1 MVKKYSKMRGFRNA
15 GDGLGGNFS
24 IKQSDKKRISLGAGE
39 KRGSKRR
46 LCVFCRSA
54 QCLQHTNIQIMFALG
69 SVCFLGIVGKF
80 DSEVSVESSA
90 REREGS
96 GCCRNSIMVIL

>member
-39 KRGSKRR
+39 KRGSKRI

-54 QCLQHTNIQIMFALG
+54 QCLQRTNIQIMFALG
-69 SVCFLGIVGKF
+69 SVCFFG
-80 DSEVSVESSA
+80 D
-90 REREGS
+90 
-96 GCCRNSIMVIL
+96 CW